1 MGVSENNMPRE
12 HNRVFLGNLPKDIL
26 IRDIEGFFRDY
37 GKVRNII
44 TKHGKYGFAE
54 FDSFRLAEDAVMDMD
69 GKKLKG
75 SRVSV
80 QLAKGVRSGKES
92 RRAPWVA
99 KYGAPER
106 TKYRL
111 KVFNL
116 SSRISW
122 QDLKDKMRKGGEVT
136 YVEAHTSRKNEAIV
150 DFATLE
156 DLERVFRRYQN
167 YEMNG
172 RKIELVKDIQRSKSR
187 SKDKRNS
194 RSGSRDSRSGTIGST
209 NSVKQRSGSRD
220 SRSGTIGSTN
230 SVKQIPAK
238 FNRSGSRE
246 KSELRSPEKNID
258 IDDQDVKRSRK
269 RSHSGSSH
277 ESGEKSNKQVKRQ
290 SSSPSP
296 NRRHSRSCSNI
307 SLPENDEGISKSSKN
322 LNLDCAENENTADT
336 GV

>member
-1 MGVSENNMPRE
+1 MPRE

-26 IRDIEGFFRDY
+26 IRDIEEFFRDY

-80 QLAKGVRSGKES
+80 QLAKGVRNGKEG

-106 TKYRL
+106 TNYRL

-150 DFATLE
+150 DFATLD
-156 DLERVFRRYQN
+156 DLERVFRRYQR

-209 NSVKQRSGSRD
+209 S
-220 SRSGTIGSTN
+220 

-277 ESGEKSNKQVKRQ
+277 ESGENCNKQVKRQ

-296 NRRHSRSCSNI
+296 NSRHSRSGSNI
-307 SLPENDEGISKSSKN
+307 SLPENGEEISKSSEN
-322 LNLDCAENENTADT
+322 LNLNSAEKENIADT